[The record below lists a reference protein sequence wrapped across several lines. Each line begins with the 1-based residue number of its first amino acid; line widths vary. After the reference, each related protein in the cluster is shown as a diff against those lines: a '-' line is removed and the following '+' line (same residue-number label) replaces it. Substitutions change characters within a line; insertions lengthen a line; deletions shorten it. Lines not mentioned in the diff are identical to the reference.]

1 MPDVVVQPF
10 SLVVGVPFRED
21 ATGARRPQLD
31 ELLKR
36 FAEHVFVRPER
47 RALVVIAEQS
57 NDSQKFN
64 RGQALN
70 CAFAHARERYGALID
85 ASTRYVCHDC
95 DMAPSI
101 ACADAYFERADGDAD
116 EVRVLEARG
125 GRYDA
130 TACFGGV
137 TIYDWKAYERT
148 NGYPNGFWGWGGED
162 NAAFA
167 RVRDAD
173 VRVERTKDVDFD
185 DLELNDGIDTLESKL
200 ARLDIH
206 NARIAMKEKTE
217 LLRMNAKNWR
227 EDGLSSLRYVV
238 SSEKTVRDTPTLTC
252 SHIEVEMLSDRPG
265 YVTCFT
271 CKNDLLESEFSAGS
285 LARVKWVREKF
296 RSRKHEKSCKTCTES
311 MPRQLFHSRNAE
323 VNKTNAER
331 VTCVVCST
339 RFNSRSA
346 LFKHLRSTPC
356 GEE

>member
-1 MPDVVVQPF
+1 MRDVSPF

-21 ATGARRPQLD
+21 ATGARLSQLD

-36 FAEHVFVRPER
+36 FAEGVFVHPER
-47 RALVVIAEQS
+47 RALVIVAEQS

-70 CAFAHARERYGALID
+70 CAFAHARERYGASIN

-95 DMAPSI
+95 DMAPS
-101 ACADAYFERADGDAD
+101 ASCADAYFEREGG
-116 EVRVLEARG
+116 ELETVRVLEARG

-173 VRVERTKDVDFD
+173 VRVERTKDVEFD
-185 DLELNDGIDTLESKL
+185 DMELNDGVDTLESKL
-200 ARLDIH
+200 SRLDMH
-206 NARIAMKEKTE
+206 NARIAMKEKVE
-217 LLRMNAKNWR
+217 LLRMNSKNWR
-227 EDGLSSLRYVV
+227 EDGLSSLRFAVL
-238 SSEKTVRDTPTLTC
+238 SEKIVLDTPTLTC
-252 SHIEVEMLSDRPG
+252 AHIEVEMLSDRPG

-271 CKNDLLESEFSAGS
+271 CEKDLTESEFSAAS
-285 LARVKWVREKF
+285 LAKVKWAREKF
-296 RSRKHEKSCKTCTES
+296 RSKKHERSCKSCTAS
-311 MPRQLFHSRNAE
+311 MPTQLFHSRNAE
-323 VNKTNAER
+323 LNKTNAER
-331 VTCVVCST
+331 VTCAVCST